1 MVLSQ
6 PRPAIVSKAE
16 TAAIMSSSYNL
27 LFQEAQLTDDASER
41 QRSEFLRRVP
51 GRRRIEAFLRSRDPL
66 NHLPQFAELYE
77 LQIAIFVA
85 SVPSPANTRIVVAG
99 VTNVTQA
106 QFDKL
111 AAAIGRGTARWNRSE
126 FKSSV
131 EAILDIEVRDYAGP
145 R

>member
-1 MVLSQ
+1 MPSSQ
-6 PRPAIVSKAE
+6 PSQREQAE
-16 TAAIMSSSYNL
+16 TAATMSSIYNL
-27 LFQEAQLTDDASER
+27 LFQEAQLTDDAGDR
-41 QRSEFLRRVP
+41 QQSEFLRRVP
-51 GRRRIEAFLRSRDPL
+51 GRRRIEVFLRSRDPL
-66 NHLPQFAELYE
+66 NHSPQFAELYE

-106 QFDKL
+106 QFDRL

-131 EAILDIEVRDYAGP
+131 EAILDIEVRDYAEP
-145 R
+145 P

>member
-1 MVLSQ
+1 MRSSQ
-6 PRPAIVSKAE
+6 PSHREQAE
-16 TAAIMSSSYNL
+16 TAATMSSTYNL
-27 LFQEAQLTDDASER
+27 LFQEVQLTDEAGDR
-41 QRSEFLRRVP
+41 QQSEFLRRVP

-66 NHLPQFAELYE
+66 NHSPQFAELYE

-85 SVPSPANTRIVVAG
+85 SMPSPSNTRIVVAG

-111 AAAIGRGTARWNRSE
+111 EAAIGRGTARWNRSE

-131 EAILDIEVRDYAGP
+131 EAILDIEVRDYAEP
-145 R
+145 H